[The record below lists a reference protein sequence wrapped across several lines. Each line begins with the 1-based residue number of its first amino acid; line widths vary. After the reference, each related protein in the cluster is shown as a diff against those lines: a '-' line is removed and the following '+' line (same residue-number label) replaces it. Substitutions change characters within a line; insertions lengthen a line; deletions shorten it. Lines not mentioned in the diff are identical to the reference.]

1 VRGAYNAA
9 EYLAERR
16 RMMQAYADKL
26 DVLRAKAR
34 LRKLKDAA

>member
-1 VRGAYNAA
+1 MRGAYNGA

-34 LRKLKDAA
+34 LKKLKAEA